1 MLTITSD
8 FFMQWATGLM
18 FVSLRLFGMFLSM
31 PLFAFRAF
39 PMRLRLMVVLLI
51 SVAILPGLVDQTKG
65 FGLTPPTFMTAALEL
80 LIGVFI
86 GFLIRLGLMAVE
98 LAAEVLSIQTG
109 LSFATNYVRDPN
121 IASGLMGE
129 FLGLT
134 AIALMFALN
143 IHLVLLELV
152 IDSFRTLP
160 FGTWPAAWDLPAV
173 TKLISRAFQLGLV
186 LSLPSIVVYLLFYV
200 IQAILARTSPQ
211 FNLFSVGFAI
221 TVPLAFLVLMIVLP
235 DLPEFVTRS
244 LEGPFTLIRKGL
256 FPGAN

>member
-1 MLTITSD
+1 MLTITAD

-18 FVSLRLFGMFLSM
+18 LVSLRLFGIFLAM

-39 PMRLRLMVVLLI
+39 PMRLRLMVALLNAI
-51 SVAILPGLVDQTKG
+51 SILPGVVSQAKG
-65 FGLTPPTFMTAALEL
+65 LGLAPPTFVAAGIEL

-98 LAAEVLSIQTG
+98 VAAEVLSIQTG

-134 AIALMFALN
+134 AIALMFMLN
-143 IHLVLLELV
+143 VHLVILEVV
-152 IDSFRTLP
+152 IESFQTLP
-160 FGTWPAAWDLPAV
+160 FGQWPTVWSMPAV
-173 TKLISRAFQLGLV
+173 TGLIARAFQLGLV
-186 LSLPSIVVYLLFYV
+186 LSLPSIVVYLIFYV
-200 IQAILARTSPQ
+200 IQSILARTSPQ

-235 DLPEFVTRS
+235 DLPEFVQRS
-244 LEGPFTLIRKGL
+244 LDAPFALIRQGL
-256 FPGAN
+256 MQ

>member
-1 MLTITSD
+1 MLTITAD

-18 FVSLRLFGMFLSM
+18 LVSLRLFGMFLSM

-51 SVAILPGLVDQTKG
+51 AVSILPGLVSEAKA
-65 FGLTPPTFMTAALEL
+65 FGLEPPTFMAAGIEL
-80 LIGVFI
+80 FIGVFI

-109 LSFATNYVRDPN
+109 LSFSTSYVRDPN

-134 AIALMFALN
+134 AIALMFMLN
-143 IHLVLLELV
+143 IHLVLLEVV
-152 IDSFRTLP
+152 IDSFKSLP
-160 FGTWPAAWDLPAV
+160 FGQWPTAWTLPALTAMV
-173 TKLISRAFQLGLV
+173 ARAFQLGLL

-221 TVPLAFLVLMIVLP
+221 TVPLAFLVLIIVLP
-235 DLPEFVTRS
+235 DLPEFVQRS
-244 LEGPFTLIRKGL
+244 VEAPFRLIRQGL
-256 FPGAN
+256 LSN

>member
-1 MLTITSD
+1 MLTITAD

-18 FVSLRLFGMFLSM
+18 LVSLRLFGIFLAM

-39 PMRLRLMVVLLI
+39 PMRLRLMVALLI
-51 SVAILPGLVDQTKG
+51 AISILPGLVSQAKG
-65 FGLTPPTFMTAALEL
+65 LGLAPPTFVAAGIEL

-98 LAAEVLSIQTG
+98 VAAEVLSIQTG

-134 AIALMFALN
+134 AIALMFMLN
-143 IHLVLLELV
+143 VHLVILEVV
-152 IDSFRTLP
+152 IESFQTLP
-160 FGTWPAAWDLPAV
+160 FGQWPTVWSMPAV
-173 TKLISRAFQLGLV
+173 TGLIARAFQLGLV
-186 LSLPSIVVYLLFYV
+186 LSLPSIVVYLIFYV
-200 IQAILARTSPQ
+200 IQSILARTSPQ

-235 DLPEFVTRS
+235 DLPEFVQRS
-244 LEGPFTLIRKGL
+244 LDAPFALIRQGL
-256 FPGAN
+256 MQ

>member
-1 MLTITSD
+1 
-8 FFMQWATGLM
+8 MQWATGLM
-18 FVSLRLFGMFLSM
+18 LVSLRLFGIFLAM

-39 PMRLRLMVVLLI
+39 PMRLRLMVALLI
-51 SVAILPGLVDQTKG
+51 AISILPGVVSQAKG
-65 FGLTPPTFMTAALEL
+65 LGLAPPTFVAAGIEL

-98 LAAEVLSIQTG
+98 VAAEVLSIQTG

-134 AIALMFALN
+134 AIALMFMLN
-143 IHLVLLELV
+143 VHLVILEVV
-152 IDSFRTLP
+152 IESFQTLP
-160 FGTWPAAWDLPAV
+160 FGQWPTVWSMPAV
-173 TKLISRAFQLGLV
+173 TGLIARAFQLGLV
-186 LSLPSIVVYLLFYV
+186 LSLPSIVVYLIFYV
-200 IQAILARTSPQ
+200 IQSILARTSPQ

-235 DLPEFVTRS
+235 DLPEFVQRS
-244 LEGPFTLIRKGL
+244 LDAPFALIRQGL
-256 FPGAN
+256 MQ

>member
-1 MLTITSD
+1 MLTITAD

-18 FVSLRLFGMFLSM
+18 LVSLRLFGIFLAM

-39 PMRLRLMVVLLI
+39 PMRLRLMVALLI
-51 SVAILPGLVDQTKG
+51 AISILPGVVSQAKCL
-65 FGLTPPTFMTAALEL
+65 GLAPPTFVAAGIEL

-98 LAAEVLSIQTG
+98 VAAEVLSIQTG

-134 AIALMFALN
+134 AIALMFMLN
-143 IHLVLLELV
+143 VHLVILEVV
-152 IDSFRTLP
+152 IESFQTLP
-160 FGTWPAAWDLPAV
+160 FGQWPTVWSMPAV
-173 TKLISRAFQLGLV
+173 TGLIARAFQLGLV
-186 LSLPSIVVYLLFYV
+186 LSLPSIVVYLIFYV
-200 IQAILARTSPQ
+200 IQSILARTSPQ

-235 DLPEFVTRS
+235 DLPEFVQRS
-244 LEGPFTLIRKGL
+244 LDAPFALIRQGL
-256 FPGAN
+256 MQ

>member
-1 MLTITSD
+1 MLTITAD

-18 FVSLRLFGMFLSM
+18 PVSLRLFGIFLAM

-39 PMRLRLMVVLLI
+39 PMRLRLMVALLI
-51 SVAILPGLVDQTKG
+51 AISILPSVVSQAKGL
-65 FGLTPPTFMTAALEL
+65 GLAPPTFLAAGIEL

-98 LAAEVLSIQTG
+98 VAAEVLSIQTG

-134 AIALMFALN
+134 AIALMFMLN
-143 IHLVLLELV
+143 VHLVILEVV
-152 IDSFRTLP
+152 IESFQTLP
-160 FGTWPAAWDLPAV
+160 FGQWPTVWSMPAV
-173 TKLISRAFQLGLV
+173 TALIARAFQLGLV
-186 LSLPSIVVYLLFYV
+186 LSLPSIVVYLIFYV

-235 DLPEFVTRS
+235 DLPEFVQRS
-244 LEGPFTLIRKGL
+244 LDAPFTLIRQGL
-256 FPGAN
+256 MQ

>member
-1 MLTITSD
+1 MLTITAD

-18 FVSLRLFGMFLSM
+18 LVSLRLFGIFLAM

-39 PMRLRLMVVLLI
+39 PMRLRLMVALLI
-51 SVAILPGLVDQTKG
+51 AISILPGVVSQAKG
-65 FGLTPPTFMTAALEL
+65 LGLAPPTFLAAGIEL

-98 LAAEVLSIQTG
+98 VAAEVLSIQTG

-134 AIALMFALN
+134 AIALMFMLN
-143 IHLVLLELV
+143 VHLVILEVV
-152 IDSFRTLP
+152 IESFQTLP
-160 FGTWPAAWDLPAV
+160 FGQWPTVWSMPAV
-173 TKLISRAFQLGLV
+173 TALIARAFQLGLV
-186 LSLPSIVVYLLFYV
+186 LSLPSIVVYLIFYV

-235 DLPEFVTRS
+235 DLPEFVQRS
-244 LEGPFTLIRKGL
+244 LDAPFTLIRLGL
-256 FPGAN
+256 MQ

>member
-1 MLTITSD
+1 MLTITAD

-18 FVSLRLFGMFLSM
+18 LVSLRLFGIFLAM

-39 PMRLRLMVVLLI
+39 PMRLRLMVALLI
-51 SVAILPGLVDQTKG
+51 AISILPGVVSQAKG
-65 FGLTPPTFMTAALEL
+65 LGLAPPTFLAAGIEL

-98 LAAEVLSIQTG
+98 VAAEVLSIQTG

-134 AIALMFALN
+134 AIALMFMLN
-143 IHLVLLELV
+143 VHLVILEVV
-152 IDSFRTLP
+152 IESFQTLP
-160 FGTWPAAWDLPAV
+160 FGQWPTVWSMPAV
-173 TKLISRAFQLGLV
+173 TALIARAFQLGLV
-186 LSLPSIVVYLLFYV
+186 LSLPSIVVYLIFYV

-235 DLPEFVTRS
+235 DLSEFVQRS
-244 LEGPFTLIRKGL
+244 LDAPFTLIRQGL
-256 FPGAN
+256 MQ

>member
-1 MLTITSD
+1 MLTISAD

-18 FVSLRLFGMFLSM
+18 LVSLRLFGIFLAM

-39 PMRLRLMVVLLI
+39 PMRLRLMVALLI
-51 SVAILPGLVDQTKG
+51 AISILPGVVSQAKG
-65 FGLTPPTFMTAALEL
+65 LGLAPPTFLAAGIEL

-98 LAAEVLSIQTG
+98 VAAEVLSIQTG

-134 AIALMFALN
+134 AIALMFMLN
-143 IHLVLLELV
+143 VHLVILEVV
-152 IDSFRTLP
+152 IESFQTLP
-160 FGTWPAAWDLPAV
+160 FGQWPTVWSMPAV
-173 TKLISRAFQLGLV
+173 TALIARAFQLGLV
-186 LSLPSIVVYLLFYV
+186 LSLPSIVVYLIFYV

-235 DLPEFVTRS
+235 DLPEFVQRS
-244 LEGPFTLIRKGL
+244 LDAPFTLMRQGL
-256 FPGAN
+256 MQ

>member
-1 MLTITSD
+1 M
-8 FFMQWATGLM
+8 
-18 FVSLRLFGMFLSM
+18 
-31 PLFAFRAF
+31 
-39 PMRLRLMVVLLI
+39 
-51 SVAILPGLVDQTKG
+51 
-65 FGLTPPTFMTAALEL
+65 AAGIEL

-86 GFLIRLGLMAVE
+86 GFLIRLGLMAIEV
-98 LAAEVLSIQTG
+98 AAEVLSIQTG

-134 AIALMFALN
+134 AIALMFMLN

-152 IDSFRTLP
+152 IESFRTLP
-160 FGTWPAAWDLPAV
+160 FGQWPSAWTLPAL
-173 TKLISRAFQLGLV
+173 TGLIARAFQLGLV

-221 TVPLAFLVLMIVLP
+221 TVPLAFLVLIIILP
-235 DLPEFVTRS
+235 DLPEFVQRS
-244 LEGPFTLIRKGL
+244 LDASVRLIRSGL
-256 FPGAN
+256 LQ

>member
-1 MLTITSD
+1 MLTITAD

-18 FVSLRLFGMFLSM
+18 LVSLRLFGIFLAM

-39 PMRLRLMVVLLI
+39 PMRLRLMVALLI
-51 SVAILPGLVDQTKG
+51 AISILPGVVSQAKG
-65 FGLTPPTFMTAALEL
+65 LGLAPPTFLAAGIEL

-98 LAAEVLSIQTG
+98 VAAEVLSIQTG

-134 AIALMFALN
+134 AIALMFMLN
-143 IHLVLLELV
+143 VHLVILEVV
-152 IDSFRTLP
+152 IESFQTLP
-160 FGTWPAAWDLPAV
+160 FGQWPTVWSMPAV
-173 TKLISRAFQLGLV
+173 TALIARAFQLGLV
-186 LSLPSIVVYLLFYV
+186 LSLPSIVVYLIFYV

-235 DLPEFVTRS
+235 DLPEFVQRS
-244 LEGPFTLIRKGL
+244 LDAPFALIRQGL
-256 FPGAN
+256 MQ

>member
-1 MLTITSD
+1 MLTISAD

-18 FVSLRLFGMFLSM
+18 LVSLRLFGIFLAM

-39 PMRLRLMVVLLI
+39 PMRLRLMVALLI
-51 SVAILPGLVDQTKG
+51 AISILPGVVSQAKG
-65 FGLTPPTFMTAALEL
+65 LGLAPPTFLAAGIEL

-98 LAAEVLSIQTG
+98 VAAEVLSIQTG

-134 AIALMFALN
+134 AIALMFMLN
-143 IHLVLLELV
+143 VHLVILEVV
-152 IDSFRTLP
+152 IESFQTLP
-160 FGTWPAAWDLPAV
+160 FGQWPTVWSMPAV
-173 TKLISRAFQLGLV
+173 TALIARAFQLGLV
-186 LSLPSIVVYLLFYV
+186 LSLPSIVVYLIFYV

-235 DLPEFVTRS
+235 DLPEFVQRS
-244 LEGPFTLIRKGL
+244 LDAPFALIRQGL
-256 FPGAN
+256 MQ